1 VPARGPESLPAPW
14 SAVASHPRLSTLPST
29 ACGGTERLL
38 ATPGVDPAAA
48 EAIRAELHAIS
59 TSEAPKKPRDH
70 DEGARLR
77 ATGTGNGEPET
88 V

>member
-1 VPARGPESLPAPW
+1 MLTATSSVRILSPGACLDAPLAA
-14 SAVASHPRLSTLPST
+14 AVST

-59 TSEAPKKPRDH
+59 TSEAPQKGH
-70 DEGARLR
+70 GITTEGRAGVQPAR
-77 ATGTGNGEPET
+77 NGEPET